1 MKAKK
6 YLLLFAVSVAITLI
20 ILALTGFDVLVNYS
34 NALFVTGA
42 IFIAG
47 AIMSVVTYHGG
58 FDTFGYSGHAL
69 VYSFRPEKGKK
80 YNDMYEYVQV
90 KTVKKGKYKEY
101 DITNAF
107 YEKLGFKELECFPNL
122 WDEWNPCQVYVK
134 YIAGDAQEK

>member
-6 YLLLFAVSVAITLI
+6 YLSLFAVSVAITLI

-34 NALFVTGA
+34 NALFITGA

-90 KTVKKGKYKEY
+90 KKEKRRGNKYNFVPWL
-101 DITNAF
+101 IIGA
-107 YEKLGFKELECFPNL
+107 
-122 WDEWNPCQVYVK
+122 VYVVSSL
-134 YIAGDAQEK
+134 IVSALL